1 MPIRL
6 LQAKVLFLI
15 ILGLSSCSPF
25 RLIIPTRSSLDT
37 LSIKDYI
44 GSKNNPFLKIH
55 MGNGMVYIL
64 SEWGLD
70 EEEVHVLGK
79 GKLFGIN
86 RKLISDGEFNIP
98 ITQISLAESNTLMKA
113 INPLS
118 VMTIFSLG
126 GSAACL
132 SMPKLCFGSC
142 PTFYITDGDSLQLMA
157 EGFSLS
163 TTPLW
168 EDTDVDALF
177 LADPNGPE
185 VHLRVTNEAQETH
198 AIKSV
203 RLLAFPKEKE
213 RRVIKLED
221 DHYFSSRMV
230 VPSSCV
236 AEEGDILPKIIFFDN
251 DERYTVTDE
260 FDLTAKEYIEVSF
273 DEVEKNENA
282 LVLGFRQTIMATF
295 VYYTM
300 LDYMGDTRGD
310 GIAKLIREDKVNFK
324 PRERILDALGGIEV
338 QMLDQK
344 GHWSTVETVYEAG
357 PIAKDVIGIR
367 LPPIQGEEIR
377 IRLEMTKGMWRL
389 DYLALAGLEKEL
401 EPLAIEPY
409 RIEDSNG
416 NVDNYSLELLLD
428 PDRYLTTLLG
438 DKHDIF
444 FPMPDEDES
453 FEWFLESRGYYL
465 EWHRDAWLVN
475 RDMVAL
481 LELQLQPKRALKKM
495 ASMYKDIEEE
505 FEDLFWNSRYEMDHN
520 Y

>member
-1 MPIRL
+1 M
-6 LQAKVLFLI
+6 A
-15 ILGLSSCSPF
+15 
-25 RLIIPTRSSLDT
+25 
-37 LSIKDYI
+37 
-44 GSKNNPFLKIH
+44 
-55 MGNGMVYIL
+55 NGMVYLL

-70 EEEVHVLGK
+70 EKEVHVLGK

-98 ITQISLAESNTLMKA
+98 ITQIALIESNTLMKA
-113 INPLS
+113 TNPLS

-132 SMPKLCFGSC
+132 SQPKLCFGSC

-163 TTPLW
+163 TTPVW

-177 LADPNGPE
+177 LANPKGLE
-185 VHLRVTNEAQETH
+185 VQIKVTNEAQETH
-198 AIKSV
+198 AIKGV
-203 RLLAFPKEKE
+203 RLIAFPKEKE
-213 RRVIKLED
+213 RRVIRLED
-221 DHYFSSRMV
+221 ERYYSSKML
-230 VPSSCV
+230 VPSTCM
-236 AEEGDILPKIIFFDN
+236 AEEGDILSKIIFFDN
-251 DERYTVTDE
+251 EERYTTTDD
-260 FDLTAKEYIEVSF
+260 FDLTAKEYVEVSF
-273 DEVEKNENA
+273 DKVEMIENA

-324 PRERILDALGGIEV
+324 ARERILDALGGIEV

-344 GHWSTVETVYEAG
+344 GHWNSVGAVYEAG
-357 PIAKDVIGIR
+357 PIAKDVIGIL
-367 LPPIQGEEIR
+367 LPPIHEEKTR

-389 DYLALAGLEKEL
+389 DYIALAGLEKEL
-401 EPLAIEPY
+401 KPIAIEPY

-428 PDRYLTTLLG
+428 EDRYLTTLLG
-438 DKHDIF
+438 DQHDIF
-444 FPMPDEDES
+444 FPMPDKRGP

-465 EWHRDAWLVN
+465 EWHRDAWLLN
-475 RDMVAL
+475 RDMVSL
-481 LELQLQPKRALKKM
+481 FELQLHPKRALKKM
-495 ASMYKDIEEE
+495 APMYKDVEEEIEE
-505 FEDLFWNSRYEMDHN
+505 LFWNSRYEMGHN
-520 Y
+520 N